1 MLTLTTKG
9 VKAVE
14 KLTNPSLRKRIMD
27 EWIYGFYRIQG
38 VDFYNFNFHSHQEYE
53 IYFFHSGDCKYLINN
68 RIYELQPGDIILL
81 DGMTLHKA
89 NPGTDSTY
97 TRSMLHFS
105 PLWLQESLN
114 GLGIPNLLD
123 PFKKLHNCFLRT
135 GYDEFGQ
142 FVDGRIKEIASSLTH
157 MDEEVQRT
165 GKKNQF
171 LEAEIKLEL
180 IQLLMGIYKIS
191 QKELSQ
197 VTGKRS
203 EKELHAES
211 IASWINDHYAEKVSL
226 DRIAEELSL
235 SKYYASHIFKEVTGF
250 TVMEYVMACR
260 LNQVKY
266 LLEMEPNQSLTD
278 VARSTGFESVA
289 HFSRFFKE
297 KVGSTPSQY
306 RKTKLNNHIPRNK
319 EEKNT

>member
-1 MLTLTTKG
+1 M
-9 VKAVE
+9 E
-14 KLTNPSLRKRIMD
+14 KLASSSFRKRIMD
-27 EWIYGFYRIQG
+27 EWIYGLYRIQG

-105 PLWLQESLN
+105 PIWLQESLI

-123 PFKKLHNCFLRT
+123 PFKKLNNCLLRT

-157 MDEEVQRT
+157 IDEEMQRT
-165 GKKNQF
+165 GKKNEL
-171 LEAEIKLEL
+171 LEAEVKLEL
-180 IQLLMGIYKIS
+180 IQLLMGIYKMS
-191 QKELSQ
+191 RKELSQ
-197 VTGKRS
+197 VTSKRS

-211 IASWINDHYAEKVSL
+211 IASWINDHYTEKVSL
-226 DRIAEELSL
+226 DRIAAELNL
-235 SKYYASHIFKEVTGF
+235 SKYYASHVFKEVTGF

-278 VARSTGFESVA
+278 VSRATGFESVA

-297 KVGSTPSQY
+297 KVGITPSQY
-306 RKTKLNNHIPRNK
+306 RKKKRR
-319 EEKNT
+319 

>member
-1 MLTLTTKG
+1 M
-9 VKAVE
+9 E
-14 KLTNPSLRKRIMD
+14 KLGSSSFRKRIMD
-27 EWIYGFYRIQG
+27 EWIYGLYRIQG

-105 PLWLQESLN
+105 PKWLQESLI

-123 PFKKLHNCFLRT
+123 PFKKLNNVLLRT

-157 MDEEVQRT
+157 IDEEMQRT
-165 GKKNQF
+165 GKKNEL
-171 LEAEIKLEL
+171 LEAEVKLEL
-180 IQLLMGIYKIS
+180 IQLLMGIYKMS

-197 VTGKRS
+197 VTSKRS

-211 IASWINDHYAEKVSL
+211 IASWINDHYTEKVSL
-226 DRIAEELSL
+226 DRIAAELNL
-235 SKYYASHIFKEVTGF
+235 SKYYASHVFKEVTGF

-278 VARSTGFESVA
+278 VSRATGFESVA

-297 KVGSTPSQY
+297 KVGATPSQY
-306 RKTKLNNHIPRNK
+306 RKKKRR
-319 EEKNT
+319 